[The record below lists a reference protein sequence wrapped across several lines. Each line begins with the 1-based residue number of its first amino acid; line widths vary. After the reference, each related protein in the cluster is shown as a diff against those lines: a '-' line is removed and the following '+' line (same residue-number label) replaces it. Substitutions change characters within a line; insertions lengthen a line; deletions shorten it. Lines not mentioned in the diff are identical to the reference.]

1 LHIAAQIETERSV
14 GRKEPAMRKL
24 LLLLCGLT
32 LAALSCYSMNTP
44 TPVPGLVST
53 IVVQTAQ
60 AAYAQTAAAAPPTP
74 TAAVVSSC
82 LDGAALIQDASQA
95 AASLPIGSK
104 FTRAWQLSNSGECS
118 WHGYSVVFVSGE
130 RLSAPDSI
138 AVQDTSPGSVTTISV
153 DLTAPASA
161 GSFTGVFELRD
172 ATGKAVMVDGAASF
186 SVTVAVADLGSRTP
200 IAGENVA
207 ATSGT
212 FVLPEPPQDCKY
224 SKSAT
229 YPTEIL
235 DLINKARTDAGLPA
249 LSVNDKLIKSAQA
262 HSTDMACN
270 AYFDHPGR
278 DKSTIHDRVIAA
290 GYAPKFSEEM
300 IYCGGYPKDA
310 FTWWM
315 GDKPHHDVIVDP
327 RVTELGVGFA
337 YLPRSQCGSYYTV
350 DLAAP

>member
-1 LHIAAQIETERSV
+1 
-14 GRKEPAMRKL
+14 MRRL
-24 LLLLCGLT
+24 VLLLCGLA

-60 AAYAQTAAAAPPTP
+60 AAYTQTAAAPPTP
-74 TAAVVSSC
+74 TATVVASC
-82 LDGAALIQDASQA
+82 LDKAALIPDASQA
-95 AASLPIGSK
+95 SASLAIGSK
-104 FTRAWQLSNSGECS
+104 FTRTWQLSNTGECS
-118 WHGYSVVFVSGE
+118 WHDYSIVFVAGE
-130 RLSAPDSI
+130 RLNAPDSI
-138 AVQDTSPGSVTTISV
+138 AVQDTAPKSSTTISV
-153 DLTAPASA
+153 DLVAPASA

-172 ATGKAVMVDGAASF
+172 ATGKAVTVDGAANF
-186 SVTVAVADLGSRTP
+186 SLSVAVADLGKPTP
-200 IAGENVA
+200 LAGESVA
-207 ATSGT
+207 VTSGT
-212 FVLPEPPQDCKY
+212 FVLPVPPADCKF

-235 DLINKARTDAGLPA
+235 DLINKARTDANLPA
-249 LSVNDKLIKSAQA
+249 LTVNDKLIKSAQA

-278 DKSTIHDRVIAA
+278 DKSTIHDRVVAA

-315 GDKPHHDVIVDP
+315 GDKDHHDVIVDP
-327 RVTELGVGFA
+327 RVTEVGVGFA
-337 YLPRSQCGSYYTV
+337 YLTHSQCGSYYTV